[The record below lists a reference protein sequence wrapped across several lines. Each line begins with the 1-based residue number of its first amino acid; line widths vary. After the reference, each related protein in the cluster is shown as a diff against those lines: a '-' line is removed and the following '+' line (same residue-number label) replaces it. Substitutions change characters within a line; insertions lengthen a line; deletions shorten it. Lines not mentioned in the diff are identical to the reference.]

1 MKKFLLILLCLVLC
15 ISLFA
20 CQSKEEPEAGDG
32 DNVADATDK
41 EESKTDTEN
50 KNEPVKDEPSNDE
63 FADGTKI
70 KLSALKG
77 PTSIGLL
84 KLIGDE
90 KDTVDYTLAGV
101 ADEITAP
108 FLKGDY
114 DIVAVPCNLA
124 SVLYNKTEGNVNVLA
139 VNTLGVLYL
148 VDTQNQISSIADL
161 EGKTVYSTGKGTTP
175 EFVFN
180 YILEKNGLK
189 DKVKVE
195 FVSEATELATLLSSE
210 KASLAILPQPY
221 VTTVLKQNDK
231 AKIALSLTE
240 EWKKVSGGTEMIT
253 GVVIAKKDYVEA
265 NKQTVDVFLKKY
277 ADSISYVN
285 ENVSAAADLC
295 VEYGIIAKK
304 PIAEA
309 AIPYCNVKFMGG
321 EEMKAA
327 ISAYL
332 KVLCD
337 QNPSAVGGSL
347 PADDF
352 YYIGK

>member
-1 MKKFLLILLCLVLC
+1 MKKLLAILLCLALCVL
-15 ISLFA
+15 LFA
-20 CQSKEEPEAGDG
+20 CTAKEAPAPDED
-32 DNVADATDK
+32 
-41 EESKTDTEN
+41 KTDAENTGDKTED
-50 KNEPVKDEPSNDE
+50 KTEDKADE
-63 FADGTKI
+63 FSEGTKI

-84 KLIGDE
+84 KLISDE
-90 KDTVDYTLAGV
+90 KDVVDYTLAGV

-108 FLKGDY
+108 FIKGEL
-114 DIVAVPCNLA
+114 DIIAVPCNLA
-124 SVLYNKTEGNVNVLA
+124 SVLYNKTSGNVNVLA

-148 VDTQNQISSIADL
+148 VDTKNEIKSIADL

-189 DKVKVE
+189 DKVTVE
-195 FVSEATELATLLSSE
+195 FVSEATELATLLETE

-221 VTTVLKQNDK
+221 VTTVMKQNDR
-231 AKIALSLTE
+231 AKIALSLTD

-265 NKQTVDVFLKKY
+265 NRETVDVFLKKY
-277 ADSISYVN
+277 ADSIAYVN
-285 ENVSAAADLC
+285 ENVSEAADLC
-295 VEYGIIAKK
+295 VEYNIIPKK

-309 AIPYCNVKFMGG
+309 AIPYCNVRFIGG
-321 EEMKAA
+321 EDMKAA
-327 ISAYL
+327 VAAYL
-332 KVLCD
+332 KVLFD
-337 QNPSAVGGSL
+337 QNPQAVGTAL

-352 YYIGK
+352 YYLGK

>member
-1 MKKFLLILLCLVLC
+1 MKKLLLVLLSLVLC

-20 CQSKEEPEAGDG
+20 CTGEKAPENEDGDKTENAGDAVENNG
-32 DNVADATDK
+32 DA
-41 EESKTDTEN
+41 SG
-50 KNEPVKDEPSNDE
+50 NEDKDEVEKDE
-63 FADGTKI
+63 FATGTKI

-108 FLKGDY
+108 FLKGEL
-114 DIVAVPCNLA
+114 DIVAVPANLA
-124 SVLYNKTEGNVNVLA
+124 SVLYNKTEGKVNVLA

-148 VDTQNQISSIADL
+148 VDTKNEITSIADL

-189 DKVKVE
+189 DKVTVE
-195 FVSEATELATLLSSE
+195 YVSEATELAALLSAE

-221 VTTVLKQNDK
+221 VTTVLKQNEK
-231 AKIALSLTE
+231 AKIALSLTD

-253 GVVIAKKDYVEA
+253 GVVIAKKDYVAA
-265 NKQTVDVFLKKY
+265 NKDTVDIFLKKY
-277 ADSISYVN
+277 ESSIAYVN
-285 ENVSAAADLC
+285 ENVSETADAC

-309 AIPYCNVKFMGG
+309 AIPYCNVAFMGG

-327 ISAYL
+327 VSAYL
-332 KVLCD
+332 KVLYD
-337 QNPSAVGGSL
+337 QNPKAVGEAL
-347 PADDF
+347 PEDDF
-352 YYIGK
+352 YYLGK